1 MNNNNNRFIT
11 KSNDYSTA
19 TAFNSLTERNVNG
32 TRTVNLSGQF
42 RSSMTY
48 SNNRDAATTMKYR
61 TIFMVFLVNYATY
74 AYDKINQLLSKV
86 HSSMRSKRLNMKQF
100 RRNRA
105 KCSRRQLSWNN
116 EESDDEELSKVD
128 TLRSQLKSIRSGS
141 RWLREVTDVELLRFL
156 RAKHGHV
163 DDAFKMIEAHVV
175 WRSSQYGAD
184 SDLIKTAFVNSPL
197 RHEIFWLGLNK
208 ENCPTLVIRTQVHDG
223 LYYNQDPKVYT
234 GYVVSLLEQGRKQY
248 SLGIERPLCIL
259 IDRGGQLIKNGHY
272 KIDGADFSV
281 VPRLV
286 ELMKHFSATMENNYP
301 DLLYTAKIA
310 PSAWFFSMCYKIVSR
325 AMDDRTRAR
334 FQTIDAAQLRASL
347 HKIIHPNTLPAH
359 LGGTSS
365 VYTSS
370 IFINTVMN
378 NNATSYSR

>member
-1 MNNNNNRFIT
+1 MLKRIIILKLYLSLCFALMNNNNNRFIT

-32 TRTVNLSGQF
+32 TRTVNLSSQF

-48 SNNRDAATTMKYR
+48 SNNRDATTSMKYR

-86 HSSMRSKRLNMKQF
+86 HSSMRSKRLHMKQF

-141 RWLREVTDVELLRFL
+141 RWLREVSDVELLRFL

-163 DDAFKMIEAHVV
+163 DDAFKMIEAHVA

-223 LYYNQDPKVYT
+223 VYYNQDPKVYT
-234 GYVVSLLEQGRKQY
+234 GY
-248 SLGIERPLCIL
+248 
-259 IDRGGQLIKNGHY
+259 D
-272 KIDGADFSV
+272 SV
-281 VPRLV
+281 
-286 ELMKHFSATMENNYP
+286 
-301 DLLYTAKIA
+301 
-310 PSAWFFSMCYKIVSR
+310 
-325 AMDDRTRAR
+325 
-334 FQTIDAAQLRASL
+334 LR
-347 HKIIHPNTLPAH
+347 
-359 LGGTSS
+359 
-365 VYTSS
+365 V
-370 IFINTVMN
+370 
-378 NNATSYSR
+378 

>member
-1 MNNNNNRFIT
+1 MLKRIIILKLYLSLCFALMNNNNNRFIT

-48 SNNRDAATTMKYR
+48 SNNRDATTTMKYR

-156 RAKHGHV
+156 RARHGHV
-163 DDAFKMIEAHVV
+163 DDAVKMIEAHVA

-223 LYYNQDPKVYT
+223 VYYNQDPKVYT
-234 GYVVSLLEQGRKQY
+234 GY
-248 SLGIERPLCIL
+248 
-259 IDRGGQLIKNGHY
+259 D
-272 KIDGADFSV
+272 SV
-281 VPRLV
+281 
-286 ELMKHFSATMENNYP
+286 
-301 DLLYTAKIA
+301 
-310 PSAWFFSMCYKIVSR
+310 
-325 AMDDRTRAR
+325 
-334 FQTIDAAQLRASL
+334 LR
-347 HKIIHPNTLPAH
+347 
-359 LGGTSS
+359 
-365 VYTSS
+365 V
-370 IFINTVMN
+370 
-378 NNATSYSR
+378 